1 MAKFSFLTGTAAAV
15 LALAAASCSSES
27 SEKASGVID
36 VAGAVAQ
43 AQDLKVSDL
52 GKTIK
57 YVPLETTD
65 SSLVSD
71 KFVLVAGD
79 GAFLVANV
87 GSEFGGG
94 EISCLSFGT
103 DGKFIARVGHL
114 GQDPE
119 SYWYP
124 LPIMAPDYKSAY
136 FFGQNMQHYAFDGSY
151 LGKSPRDGFIG
162 YPGVSV
168 AVDTMFIAVRNSRV
182 GKYGPRVFS
191 IYAEGFNSTVVDTTD
206 VIPYPSDQDGGP
218 VMYNELRI
226 YNPKGIMRN
235 GRTSYQ
241 EYREG
246 NSVTYQGGR
255 NLESVWRVG
264 KEAVH
269 HRGVLNDTVFAIT
282 PTSAEIAYIFDCG
295 EGRLTQ
301 QLLEK
306 QEEMPSSSLFVT
318 DIVETSDRIVFAAS
332 RGWIRADH
340 TPYVGIYDKKTG
352 ETRAGDGYKGFVDD
366 LTGFISFY
374 PITALP
380 DGRLVGLITMDDID
394 KYLEENP
401 DAKVPAEIAEL
412 EEDANPILVIV
423 GD

>member
-1 MAKFSFLTGTAAAV
+1 MRQNKTI
-15 LALAAASCSSES
+15 ASCAVALSALVV
-27 SEKASGVID
+27 ASCTTGGDSKGKNVID
-36 VAGAVAQ
+36 IAQAVANPVEM
-43 AQDLKVSDL
+43 KVSDL
-52 GKTIK
+52 GKTIR

-65 SSLVSD
+65 SSLVGDSW
-71 KFVLVAGD
+71 VLTPAD
-79 GAFLVANV
+79 GAVLISNV
-87 GSEFGGG
+87 NNGGL
-94 EISCLSFGT
+94 EAEACLSFGL
-103 DGKFIARVGHL
+103 DGKFISGVGHY

-119 SYWYP
+119 AYRSSECV
-124 LPIMAPDYKSAY
+124 IAPDNKSAY
-136 FFGQNMQHYAFDGSY
+136 FAASNGMQHYSIDGQY
-151 LGKSPRDGFIG
+151 LGKTCRAGMIG
-162 YPGVSV
+162 MPGVTV